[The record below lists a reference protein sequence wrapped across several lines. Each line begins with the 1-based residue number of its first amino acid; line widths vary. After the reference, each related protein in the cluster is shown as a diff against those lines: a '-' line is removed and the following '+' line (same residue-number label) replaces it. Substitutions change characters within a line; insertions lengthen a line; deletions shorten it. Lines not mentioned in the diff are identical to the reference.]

1 MLTSH
6 DNLNFDVT
14 PTGMTLQ
21 LLQAFEDVEPDT
33 ILLHGRDVALLLYR
47 LTTPNADG
55 AITFGDVGA
64 TKLYVKT
71 EHNGP
76 GPNQMKVILE
86 SEKNTVSLRS
96 YERDML
102 VAAIKSRVWR
112 LFT

>member
-6 DNLNFDVT
+6 DYLNFDIT

-21 LLQAFEDVEPDT
+21 LLKGFDDVEPDT

-55 AITFGDVGA
+55 AITYGDVGA
-64 TKLYVKT
+64 TKLRVKT
-71 EHNGP
+71 VYGGP
-76 GPNQMKVILE
+76 GPDQVKVLLE
-86 SEKNTVSLRS
+86 SEKNTVSLRA

-102 VAAIKSRVWR
+102 VAAINSRIWR
-112 LFT
+112 MFT